1 MIYRSGARLL
11 TGFAALVTAF
21 LLVAA
26 IPASAHSATAMLAA
40 ISVPTETPS
49 VGSTPDPSTS
59 ADREEK
65 KAQKRAERAAR
76 NQAEGD
82 GDSNGSSEDT
92 VARGLGVAALALSA
106 VAVGLGI
113 IVLRRPGG

>member
-1 MIYRSGARLL
+1 MIHRSRARLL
-11 TGFAALVTAF
+11 AG
-21 LLVAA
+21 
-26 IPASAHSATAMLAA
+26 LA
-40 ISVPTETPS
+40 VPTETPS
-49 VGSTPDPSTS
+49 VGGTPDPSTS

-76 NQAEGD
+76 NQAD
-82 GDSNGSSEDT
+82 GETGGSSEDT
-92 VARGLGVAALALSA
+92 VARGLGVAAPALSA

>member
-1 MIYRSGARLL
+1 MIHRSRARLL
-11 TGFAALVTAF
+11 AGLAALVAAAF
-21 LLVAA
+21 ILVAA
-26 IPASAHSATAMLAA
+26 IPASAHSTTTVLAA
-40 ISVPTETPS
+40 TSVPTETPP

-76 NQAEGD
+76 NQAD
-82 GDSNGSSEDT
+82 GETGGSSEDT